1 MPKVVTTLISAF
13 LLLAAL
19 ALAPL
24 GAAAALKSADVDAR
38 LLELARDGQLTVR
51 ALQGF
56 GLLDAQNR
64 KLVLELRSTLQLD
77 ALSADG
83 AQIDAWLADAASG
96 KLELT
101 PEQQAG
107 LAQTRE
113 LFRQV
118 EILAVSAPAGG
129 NESDGTIP
137 AQILPADPPQSAAGS
152 LLLTGSADPDGEI
165 FGIVGS
171 GTKEATMKVVDYAR
185 GRTVFDLETSTQ
197 VVSDFVS
204 SGRVEEEKGVL
215 GAYIG
220 FLSPVVGGIEAF
232 THISTGGGAFAG
244 ALGSF
249 FGEFGGKL
257 STSIATNAG
266 YANLLI
272 AAVQTYDDVTT
283 KGLQHRETGV
293 QVYKNIL
300 GNFSTLASLIRG
312 PYVTSARAFALNL
325 GFAAVYV
332 FGFTLDSLVEE
343 AKSVRSATIKAV
355 HAAYYSEDSN
365 FYITDDGWYRIFAR
379 HYDEAMQ
386 NPSDPTSAFG
396 VAYSG
401 MQSDIEKYVTG
412 YWMHGENDI
421 FTVLEAGRRF
431 NYDATPKEREYLN
444 ALARRDLYKRLNA
457 SVLPGIQR
465 YMLTRFSEEAANA
478 LDKMCEPMNTLCR
491 IRVFESQTDEFTER
505 TYAGHVLRF
514 AHAGTDGKIS
524 FATGDGWTHTLP
536 TLDEDPAP
544 VDVEMTVLGYLQCGA
559 PNTLLL
565 FGPGADIDDPAKA
578 QRTIP
583 FQLDRRFLE
592 VDIRSEPAGN
602 VWVLTRIEPYN
613 IGHFGKYSFEGLPE
627 HMDKFF
633 ESSASPTTFRLQY
646 TEVIRWKDKAA
657 ETRTGGVEFSL
668 PLHFEADVDGSLTIK
683 ATFARNEGFV
693 SHSGNNMVGMF
704 VILDGSQIGP
714 GTTVAGETVDVAFSA
729 QLEPGRTR
737 QFPGGGLR
745 RGTQKHT
752 LDVGLWHA
760 PGLGAV
766 PKYGARY
773 TYEWMPFAEARS
785 RLPEIKG
792 R

>member
-1 MPKVVTTLISAF
+1 MPKIMTTLISAC
-13 LLLAAL
+13 LLLTAL

-24 GAAAALKSADVDAR
+24 GAAASLKPADVDDR

-51 ALQGF
+51 ALQGW
-56 GLLDAQNR
+56 GILDAQSQ
-64 KLVLELRSTLQLD
+64 KLVLELRSKLQLD

-83 AQIDAWLADAASG
+83 AQIDVWLADAARG

-118 EILAVSAPAGG
+118 EALAVSSPADG
-129 NESDGTIP
+129 NQSGDHEP

-152 LLLTGSADPDGEI
+152 LLLTGSAGPDGEI

-185 GRTVFDLETSTQ
+185 GRAVFDLETSTQ

-215 GAYIG
+215 GAYID

-232 THISTGGGAFAG
+232 THIGTGGGAFAG

-249 FGEFGGKL
+249 FGDFGGKL
-257 STSIATNAG
+257 STNIATTAG

-283 KGLQHRETGV
+283 KGLQDKETGA

-300 GNFSTLASLIRG
+300 GNFSTIASLIRG
-312 PYVTSARAFALNL
+312 PYVTSARAYALNL

-343 AKSVRSATIKAV
+343 AKSVRSQTIKAV
-355 HAAYYSEDSN
+355 HNAYYSAGSN
-365 FYITDDGWYRIFAR
+365 FHITDDGWYRIFAG
-379 HYDEAMQ
+379 HYDEAMK
-386 NPSDPTSAFG
+386 NPSDPTGAFQA
-396 VAYSG
+396 AYSG
-401 MQSDIEKYVTG
+401 MQHDIEKYVTG
-412 YWMHGENDI
+412 YWNHGENDI

-431 NYDATPKEREYLN
+431 NYDATSKEREYLN
-444 ALARRDLYKRLNA
+444 AVARRDLYKRLNA
-457 SVLPGIQR
+457 SVLPRIQR

-491 IRVFESQTDEFTER
+491 IRVFESQPDEFTER
-505 TYAGHVLRF
+505 TYAGYVLRF
-514 AHAGTDGKIS
+514 GHTGGDGRVS

-565 FGPGADIDDPAKA
+565 FGPGADIDDPEKA
-578 QRTIP
+578 ERTIS
-583 FQLDRRFLE
+583 FQLDRRFPE
-592 VDIRSEPAGN
+592 VDIRGEPAGN
-602 VWVLTRIEPYN
+602 VWTLTRVEPYN
-613 IGHFGKYSFEGLPE
+613 MEHFGKYSFAGLPE
-627 HMDKFF
+627 HMDKFI
-633 ESSASPTTFRLQY
+633 ESSASSTAFRLQY
-646 TEVIRWKDKAA
+646 TEVVRWKDKGT

-668 PLHFEADVDGSLTIK
+668 PPYFQADVDGSLTIK
-683 ATFARNEGFV
+683 ATFTRNEGFLNRK
-693 SHSGNNMVGMF
+693 GENMVGMF
-704 VILDGSQIGP
+704 VILDGAQIGQ

-729 QLEPGRTR
+729 QIEPGRMC
-737 QFPGGGLR
+737 QLPGGGMK
-745 RGTQKHT
+745 RGKDAHNV
-752 LDVGLWHA
+752 DVGLWHA

-773 TYEWMPFAEARS
+773 TYEWMPFAEARG
-785 RLPEIKG
+785 RQPEIMG